1 MSKIK
6 IFIKE
11 LSKEIDSIVVKIGVL
26 KIILVMCLIVSINFI
41 VGAYFE
47 EHLFKFHM
55 IIIIALALSIVS
67 LNEDSKI
74 KYLGVWIGS
83 IIGVVFSVVVL
94 LMLVYGAGKSL
105 IETVYGWFN

>member
-26 KIILVMCLIVSINFI
+26 KIILVLCLIILINFI
-41 VGAYFE
+41 VGAYIE

-83 IIGVVFSVVVL
+83 IIGVIFSVVVV
-94 LMLVYGAGKSL
+94 LMLIYGAGKSI